1 MHATKTM
8 HDFNRAAKPALPV
21 PPTSHALFEASSAE
35 PRKAN
40 LKGYAPLSQRSDWQ
54 HLGICWF
61 KTLVKTLLVN
71 YQWES
76 KMTPRGGISREL
88 PWVFLGPELWDLI
101 PLICNKGSK
110 IMRTWSN
117 TTFIYIKK
125 LPFEVTLMSETLKSE
140 HCISDGS
147 NAVCAPRHVTGQAYE
162 TSRHSN
168 SLLPKENSR

>member
-1 MHATKTM
+1 M
-8 HDFNRAAKPALPV
+8 HDFNRAAKPAIPV

-76 KMTPRGGISREL
+76 KMTPRGGISCPCEL
-88 PWVFLGPELWDLI
+88 PRVFLRPRTLRLNPTYLQQRLQDHAYMI
-101 PLICNKGSK
+101 HHNFYIYKK
-110 IMRTWSN
+110 I
-117 TTFIYIKK
+117 
-125 LPFEVTLMSETLKSE
+125 TL
-140 HCISDGS
+140 
-147 NAVCAPRHVTGQAYE
+147 
-162 TSRHSN
+162 
-168 SLLPKENSR
+168 

>member
-1 MHATKTM
+1 MYNEHHSFFIFHCMIKDMTVNTESYSETDKGHEEKTHGQGVMKDLHQVHGKCATKTM

-76 KMTPRGGISREL
+76 KMTPRGGISCPREL
-88 PWVFLGPELWDLI
+88 PRVFLGPEL
-101 PLICNKGSK
+101 
-110 IMRTWSN
+110 
-117 TTFIYIKK
+117 
-125 LPFEVTLMSETLKSE
+125 
-140 HCISDGS
+140 
-147 NAVCAPRHVTGQAYE
+147 
-162 TSRHSN
+162 
-168 SLLPKENSR
+168 

>member
-1 MHATKTM
+1 M
-8 HDFNRAAKPALPV
+8 HDFNCAAKPAIPV

-76 KMTPRGGISREL
+76 EMTPRVDLAAPVSSHGCSS
-88 PWVFLGPELWDLI
+88 GPE
-101 PLICNKGSK
+101 
-110 IMRTWSN
+110 R
-117 TTFIYIKK
+117 
-125 LPFEVTLMSETLKSE
+125 
-140 HCISDGS
+140 
-147 NAVCAPRHVTGQAYE
+147 
-162 TSRHSN
+162 
-168 SLLPKENSR
+168 